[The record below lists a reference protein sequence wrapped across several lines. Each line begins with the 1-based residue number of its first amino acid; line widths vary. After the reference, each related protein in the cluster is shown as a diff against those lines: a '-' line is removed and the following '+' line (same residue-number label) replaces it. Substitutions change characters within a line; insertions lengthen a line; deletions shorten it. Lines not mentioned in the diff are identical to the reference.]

1 MTFLLTIPAIV
12 LLICA
17 LVIAIAAAGAGQ
29 IYVHRRFNRQD
40 FIAHN
45 EVGGIIIAVAGTL
58 FAVVLGFLTV
68 VIWQQYTEARQVVV
82 SEASAATDAW
92 HTTVG
97 LPPPVRKRVR
107 TDMAHYAD
115 IMIDREWPAMRRGG
129 SDLQAAII
137 VMDAI
142 DAVGTFLPANMGEA
156 NAQTATLQQLG
167 VLHDAR
173 QQRIAINHAGV
184 SWFEWLVL
192 LISAACIICFC
203 WLFGLRSRRVQLL
216 MTSTVVTIVVSTLV
230 LLFELQ
236 YPFRSDVGI
245 APDAWKE
252 ALTHIH
258 EMQTGGIANM
268 KM

>member
-1 MTFLLTIPAIV
+1 MTFLLDIPAV
-12 LLICA
+12 LLLLCA
-17 LVIAIAAAGAGQ
+17 VVIAIVAAGAGQ
-29 IYVHRRFNRQD
+29 IYVHRRFSSQD

-68 VIWQQYTEARQVVV
+68 VIWQRYTEARQVVV
-82 SEASAATDAW
+82 SESSAATDAW
-92 HTTVG
+92 HTAVG

-107 TDMAHYAD
+107 ADMARYAD
-115 IMIDREWPAMRRGG
+115 LMINGEWPAMRRGAF
-129 SDLQAAII
+129 DLEAPIV

-142 DAVGTFLPANMGEA
+142 DAAGTFVPSNIGEG

-236 YPFRSDVGI
+236 YPFRSDIGI
-245 APDAWKE
+245 PADAWKD
-252 ALTHIH
+252 AVVHIH
-258 EMQTGGIANM
+258 EMQAGDIKDM

>member
-1 MTFLLTIPAIV
+1 MTFLLNIPATV
-12 LLICA
+12 LLFFA
-17 LVIAIAAAGAGQ
+17 LAIAIAAAGAGQ
-29 IYVHRRFNRQD
+29 IYVHRRFRSQD

-68 VIWQQYTEARQVVV
+68 VVWQQYTNARQVVV

-92 HTTVG
+92 HTAVG
-97 LPPPVRKRVR
+97 LPPPVRMHVR
-107 TDMAHYAD
+107 MDMARYAD
-115 IMIDREWPAMRRGG
+115 VMVNREWPAMRRGG
-129 SDLQAAII
+129 FDLEAAII

-142 DAVGTFLPANMGEA
+142 NAVGSFVPANMGEA

-245 APDAWKE
+245 AADAWKD
-252 ALTHIH
+252 AVVHIH
-258 EMQTGGIANM
+258 EMQSGGIKNM

>member
-1 MTFLLTIPAIV
+1 MTFLLNIPAA
-12 LLICA
+12 LLLLGA
-17 LVIAIAAAGAGQ
+17 LAMAIIAAGAGQ
-29 IYVHRRFNRQD
+29 IYVHRRFSSQD

-92 HTTVG
+92 HTAVG
-97 LPPPVRKRVR
+97 LPPPVRTHVR
-107 TDMAHYAD
+107 ADMARYAN
-115 IMIDREWPAMRRGG
+115 IMISREWPAMRRGTF
-129 SDLQAAII
+129 DLDAAIT

-142 DAVGTFLPANMGEA
+142 NAAGTFVPVNMGES

-167 VLHDAR
+167 ILHDAR

-236 YPFRSDVGI
+236 FPFRSDIGI
-245 APDAWKE
+245 PSDAWKD
-252 ALTHIH
+252 AVMHIH
-258 EMQTGGIANM
+258 EMQTGAIQNM